1 MQLTREQIKTMIR
14 EEIEEALKINKR
26 GKKPNL
32 VTRKQQAL
40 SGPTASPK
48 DALKGDTAAP
58 DDEPS
63 DEEKQQAARDKLY
76 SRTQGAKMKGYTDP
90 VTGKKKIK
98 AVSPETEDDRLR
110 RQQDSYIG
118 EQEDL
123 EELSTYDG
131 GNNPLYSRHKGSKM
145 KGYTD
150 PVTGKKKIKL
160 VAPETEDDRQR
171 REQDLYREELQERI
185 FKDLVAKIRG
195 DK

>member
-48 DALKGDTAAP
+48 DALKGDTVAP

-76 SRTQGAKMKGYTDP
+76 SRTQG
-90 VTGKKKIK
+90 
-98 AVSPETEDDRLR
+98 
-110 RQQDSYIG
+110 
-118 EQEDL
+118 
-123 EELSTYDG
+123 
-131 GNNPLYSRHKGSKM
+131 SKM
-145 KGYTD
+145 KGYID